1 MDLYRGHGQHTNIV
15 VAFRSILNL
24 CVLASFDFLRY
35 GDNFV
40 AREHKAYNASIGQK
54 SHGTEEEPCC
64 SHFTAGTLDLSHEKG
79 SFVKAIAKLLQQRM
93 NYWITY

>member
-1 MDLYRGHGQHTNIV
+1 MDLYGRHGQHTNIV

-40 AREHKAYNASIGQK
+40 VREHKAHNASIGQK
-54 SHGTEEEPCC
+54 SHGTEEDHCC
-64 SHFTAGTLDLSHEKG
+64 SYFTAGTLDLSHEKVCPG
-79 SFVKAIAKLLQQRM
+79 HCLIIAAKTWTIGLF
-93 NYWITY
+93 IK